1 MTNKS
6 NKKIFRDCIFSAKES
21 QDCTN
26 EQNEKKNHCTTIKFF
41 FNIIKKK
48 VNVCASI
55 DRRRE
60 EERENV
66 LSDEQSKT
74 EAFEV
79 G

>member
-1 MTNKS
+1 MSRTK
-6 NKKIFRDCIFSAKES
+6 
-21 QDCTN
+21 
-26 EQNEKKNHCTTIKFF
+26 KKNHCTTIKFF